1 MDPTAS
7 SSLIL
12 PPGTRL
18 QNFRIVRLLGR
29 GGFGAIYLANDV
41 SLGHRVAV
49 KEYLPGDIAAR
60 ATDSRV
66 IPNHTDHEQLY
77 QWGLDRFVKE
87 ARNLVRFRHPNIVR
101 VSALFQENNTA
112 YMVMDFEEGVS
123 LREFVSQPENRIES
137 RLKQLI
143 KPIAQGLSEVHRQGF
158 IHRDIKPGN
167 LLVRNDGSPVLLDF
181 GSARLASRHATHGLT
196 ALVSSGYAPLEQY
209 NPESEEQQGP
219 WSDVYALGGVLYYC
233 LSQKDPADS
242 TQRSLC
248 IVNGQKDI
256 MRSAMELGEGDYS
269 EAFLRAIDWALSV
282 RIADRP
288 QMLGDWIPALFAT
301 DVPPDASVTT
311 QRFLDKQTR
320 LVTDST
326 GVAGSNQSPNSRQNP
341 NANQNPNSSQNPN
354 ADSNSHS
361 GDNPNALAKK
371 AGNSGASR
379 ITTNK
384 KLSDTGSSNKKLS
397 DVMGKPSTPDDEH
410 TIDKNS
416 ATRLEQD
423 NWDKAM
429 ATAEQS
435 AANNP
440 LPTDATI
447 AINPQNKENSKKAA
461 LRAEPGTSRHS
472 RKKRGRPAVGGLFG
486 LLILGGVAVA
496 GWFGYQTVMGQLE
509 SQREVVAAQKL
520 AADEAL
526 AKAESARQEALS
538 AIYEQRERDAERE
551 RLGAE
556 RVTAQA
562 EAERLAE
569 EARQAKAAEQQ
580 ESQAAEAAKQRA
592 AAEKRAAEQKAREQ
606 AAARRAQEQ
615 RKLRDRQ
622 NGLLD
627 DANSAII
634 SNNFAQAQ
642 RLLVEAESIDVAST
656 RIQPLKESLA
666 AAQDNA
672 RQPISDQEFNAILG
686 EFHQLKEAIENGN
699 KVAIYR
705 LTTGG
710 DQAKLFTSLIDS
722 FERIEMSITGI
733 RARDADKSIVGTL
746 RIDRMIRDNG
756 NRATPSP
763 SYQDRTIS
771 SQRINGDWS
780 DIRW

>member
-12 PPGTRL
+12 PPGSRL

-29 GGFGAIYLANDV
+29 GGFGAIYLANDI
-41 SLGHRVAV
+41 SLGHRVAI
-49 KEYLPGDIAAR
+49 KEYLPGEISAR
-60 ATDSRV
+60 TEDSRV

-123 LREFVSQPENRIES
+123 LRQFASKSENRTES

-219 WSDVYALGGVLYYC
+219 WSDIYALGGVLYHC

-248 IVNGQKDI
+248 IVNGQKDP
-256 MRSAMELGEGDYS
+256 MPSAMELGKGAYS

-311 QRFLDKQTR
+311 QRFLDQQTR
-320 LVTDST
+320 L
-326 GVAGSNQSPNSRQNP
+326 
-341 NANQNPNSSQNPN
+341 
-354 ADSNSHS
+354 
-361 GDNPNALAKK
+361 
-371 AGNSGASR
+371 
-379 ITTNK
+379 TT
-384 KLSDTGSSNKKLS
+384 SKKLS
-397 DVMGKPSTPDDEH
+397 DVMGTSPKKAVDD
-410 TIDKNS
+410 S
-416 ATRLEQD
+416 ATRREQD

-429 ATAEQS
+429 AAAEQR
-435 AANNP
+435 AVDDP
-440 LPTDATI
+440 LATDATLPL
-447 AINPQNKENSKKAA
+447 NPQRRGATGRNTKSGESRSARAA
-461 LRAEPGTSRHS
+461 VSNAEFELSQAP
-472 RKKRGRPAVGGLFG
+472 RKKHKKSAAGW
-486 LLILGGVAVA
+486 LLSFVLLGGVSVL
-496 GWFGYQTVMGQLE
+496 GWFGYHMVMDQLA
-509 SQREVVAAQKL
+509 SQREAVAAQKR

-526 AKAESARQEALS
+526 AKAESARQEALE

-556 RVTAQA
+556 RIDA
-562 EAERLAE
+562 EAEAARLAAEERRANAAREQEAANKLAE
-569 EARQAKAAEQQ
+569 ER
-580 ESQAAEAAKQRA
+580 
-592 AAEKRAAEQKAREQ
+592 KAREA
-606 AAARRAQEQ
+606 AAARRAQERAALQ
-615 RKLRDRQ
+615 TRQ
-622 NGLLD
+622 NALLD
-627 DANSAII
+627 RANAAIGE
-634 SNNFAQAQ
+634 NQFTEAR
-642 RLLVEAESIDVAST
+642 RLLDEAGGININNPRVE
-656 RIQPLKESLA
+656 PLNVSLA
-666 AAQDNA
+666 AAEDNA

-699 KVAIYR
+699 TVAIYR
-705 LTTGG
+705 LTNGG
-710 DQAKLFTSLIDS
+710 EQAQLFSSLIER

-746 RIDRMIRDNG
+746 RIDRMIRENG
-756 NRATPSP
+756 NRSSPAP

-771 SQRINGDWS
+771 SRRVKGVWS